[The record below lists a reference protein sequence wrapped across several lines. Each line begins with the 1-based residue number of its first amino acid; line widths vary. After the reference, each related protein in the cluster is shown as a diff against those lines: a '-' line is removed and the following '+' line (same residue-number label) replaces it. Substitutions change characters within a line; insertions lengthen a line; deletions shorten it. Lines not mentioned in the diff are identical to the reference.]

1 MTRKDYVKL
10 AEIMRNLRE
19 CTDTNTREGRG
30 FDEAIRQMLEWLE
43 TDNPRFDSSKFE
55 EAIYGAKVAN

>member
-10 AEIMRNLRE
+10 AEIMNNLSEYIEPR
-19 CTDTNTREGRG
+19 TREGRG

-43 TDNPRFDSSKFE
+43 TDNPRFNSSKFE
-55 EAIYGAKVAN
+55 EAVFARKAGK